1 MAHFTAYDGTDSN
14 GVRAEVKVMTGS
26 AVIKEIVEN
35 DTSRNAEIVF
45 IPDNPMLKRK
55 VGGFVDKEKSVELYE
70 YAKKA
75 LAEKITIEYRIES
88 QRKRKVDRTIKFD
101 ELKPTD
107 DVIRIVASLDKVRSA
122 EAITNPKEDPK
133 ESPTGRFSALDEEL
147 NVPASAPASN
157 VSNAGSSVIDKET
170 ILEALGKARK
180 EGISHS
186 ILDALVAQALI
197 SGANYEEIS
206 SAGFDDED
214 SLAISRQNQAT
225 RVAANEEKP
234 WNAFNSD
241 GRANA
246 GAYMV
251 THAATAEQFA
261 LDHLILIYSQTGSK
275 TSKATVQVTDQ
286 MISQAASIALQI
298 LAMADEVQTYVTA
311 SRANRQKNSYG
322 RALNLVIDAI
332 AKRFNAPIGGN
343 QQSQDEWHTSIVS
356 EASERLYGVMEVAH
370 GRIPLSLK
378 ERGSSIEESKS
389 DSSIPP
395 KVEVTVVAKET
406 PQVNENAEETK
417 SPKEVVEEKVSTL
430 AQALGGKVRI
440 ESKEEV
446 ITDSSEVKQSFPKVG
461 EEGFL
466 APAPSQVA
474 RLKELCIK
482 ADIMGQNEVI
492 KKWLETNTGSRT
504 AKEIHSAALEAWLTQ
519 MEPLT
524 KEELQSLIASLV

>member
-26 AVIKEIVEN
+26 AVIKEIIEN
-35 DTSRNAEIVF
+35 DASRNAEIVF

-75 LAEKITIEYRIES
+75 LSEKRTIEYRIES

-101 ELKPTD
+101 ELLKPTE

-122 EAITNPKEDPK
+122 EAVTNPKEDPK
-133 ESPTGRFSALDEEL
+133 DSPTGRFSALDEE
-147 NVPASAPASN
+147 PATPLSNASSNIPSPNSN
-157 VSNAGSSVIDKET
+157 VASKKT
-170 ILEALGKARK
+170 ILDTLAKARK
-180 EGISHS
+180 EGVTPS
-186 ILDALVAQALI
+186 ILDALAAQALI
-197 SGANYEEIS
+197 AGASYEEIS
-206 SAGFDDED
+206 FAGFDDDD
-214 SLAISRQNQAT
+214 SIAVTRENEST

-251 THAATAEQFA
+251 AHAATAEQFA
-261 LDHLILIYSQTGSK
+261 LDHIISIYSQTGSK
-275 TSKATVQVTDQ
+275 TSKSNVQVTDQ
-286 MISQAASIALQI
+286 MISQASSLALQI
-298 LAMADEVQTYVTA
+298 LSMADEVQTYVTA
-311 SRANRQKNSYG
+311 SRANRQKHSYG

-332 AKRFNAPIGGN
+332 SKRSNAPLGGN
-343 QQSQDEWHTSIVS
+343 QQSQDEWHINIVS

-370 GRIPLSLK
+370 GRIPLSLEERNSSK
-378 ERGSSIEESKS
+378 EKTDSKTK
-389 DSSIPP
+389 I
-395 KVEVTVVAKET
+395 VVTVEAKVPEAASAT
-406 PQVNENAEETK
+406 TTIESINPN
-417 SPKEVVEEKVSTL
+417 EVVEDKISTL
-430 AQALGGKVRI
+430 AQLLGGKIRV
-440 ESKEEV
+440 ESKEEPV
-446 ITDSSEVKQSFPKVG
+446 AEVKQSFPKAG
-461 EEGFL
+461 EEGFIGPD
-466 APAPSQVA
+466 AAQVA
-474 RLKELCIK
+474 RLKDLCVK

-492 KKWLETNTGSRT
+492 KKWLEANMGSRT
-504 AKEIHSAALEAWLTQ
+504 AKEIHTATLEVWLTK